1 MENEVKNLRETIYL
15 FKFLFPDNSFKKP
28 EKPTQKFTQSS
39 KAQNLKLLSSL
50 FKNNTNNYESLFID
64 ISKDSGLF
72 QKASEEDESNKSNQ
86 NASSN
91 NNCLQENFKDEQDV
105 SKIKKPKIPN
115 LPLTLGNNQAESSNK
130 NNKIK
135 IPNLKLTMKGSYTG
149 LQENNDLEENNEEN
163 LIVGE
168 YQKEVLQ
175 QIDFEFPKKSYR
187 KDKESSFD
195 ERNSENSI
203 KRAQIK
209 NLELSFIIFPKK
221 SSLLQKIFLFLDNI
235 RMKISDDNFMN
246 INYWDIA
253 NEEKEGFNFDIRDT
267 TRKFIKMEHFSSIC
281 SEIIEVKCFIY
292 LYLCNFF

>member
-1 MENEVKNLRETIYL
+1 MKNLRETIYL

-28 EKPTQKFTQSS
+28 EKQTQKFTQNS

-64 ISKDSGLF
+64 ISKDSGLY
-72 QKASEEDESNKSNQ
+72 QKASEDDESKKSNQ
-86 NASSN
+86 NTCPN
-91 NNCLQENFKDEQDV
+91 NNYLQENFKDEPD
-105 SKIKKPKIPN
+105 SKNMKKPKIPN
-115 LPLTLGNNQAESSNK
+115 LPLTLNNNQADSSK
-130 NNKIK
+130 NNKMK

-149 LQENNDLEENNEEN
+149 LQENNDFEDNNEEN
-163 LIVGE
+163 VIGGE

-209 NLELSFIIFPKK
+209 NLELSFVI
-221 SSLLQKIFLFLDNI
+221 
-235 RMKISDDNFMN
+235 
-246 INYWDIA
+246 
-253 NEEKEGFNFDIRDT
+253 
-267 TRKFIKMEHFSSIC
+267 
-281 SEIIEVKCFIY
+281 FIY
-292 LYLCNFF
+292 FDKI